1 MLIDPFQRKISYIRV
16 SVTDRCDFRCVYCM
30 SEDMEFLPKK
40 DVLSLEELD
49 RLCNAFIDLGVK
61 KLRITGGEPLVRKNI
76 MQLFNTLGKKL
87 RYGLE
92 ELTLTT
98 NGSQLT
104 RYAKNLFDSGVR
116 RINVSLD
123 SLDKNKFKKITRI
136 GDFDKVIR
144 GIMTAK
150 KAGLK
155 IKINTVALKGIND
168 NEILDLVNWCGK
180 NKFKKITR
188 IGELDKVINGIM
200 AAKKAGLKIKINTVA
215 LKGINDNEI
224 LNLVNWCGENKF
236 SLTFIEVMPM
246 GEIGEKRSDQYMPL
260 TEVKSLIQTKYS
272 LTEDS
277 LRTGGPA
284 RYVHC
289 HETDQKIGFIT
300 PHTHNFCE
308 LCNRV
313 RITCTGE
320 MYMCLGQQ
328 DKADLKTPLRKSE
341 NDQTLKNVIYEA
353 ISRKPKGHDFVIDRK
368 ENEQFV
374 PRHMNVTGG

>member
-1 MLIDPFQRKISYIRV
+1 MLIDPFQRKISYVRV
-16 SVTDRCDFRCVYCM
+16 SVTDRCDFRCTYCM
-30 SEDMEFLPKK
+30 SEDMDFLPKK

-49 RLCNAFIDLGVK
+49 RLCNTFIALGVK

-76 MQLFNTLGKKL
+76 MQLFSNLGKKL
-87 RYGLE
+87 GQGLE

-98 NGSQLT
+98 NGSQLH
-104 RYAKNLFDSGVR
+104 RYAKDLFDNGVR

-123 SLDKNKFKKITRI
+123 SLEKNKFKKITRT
-136 GDFDKVIR
+136 GD
-144 GIMTAK
+144 
-150 KAGLK
+150 
-155 IKINTVALKGIND
+155 
-168 NEILDLVNWCGK
+168 
-180 NKFKKITR
+180 
-188 IGELDKVINGIM
+188 LDKVINGIM
-200 AAKKAGLKIKINTVA
+200 VAKKVGLKIKINTVA

-236 SLTFIEVMPM
+236 ALTFIEVMPM

-272 LTEDS
+272 ITEDS

-341 NDQTLKNVIYEA
+341 NDQLLKDVIYEA
-353 ISRKPKGHDFVIDRK
+353 ISRKPKGHDFVIERK

>member
-1 MLIDPFQRKISYIRV
+1 MLIDPFQRKISYVRV
-16 SVTDRCDFRCVYCM
+16 SVTDRCDFRCTYCM

-49 RLCNAFIDLGVK
+49 RLCNTFIDLGVK

-76 MQLFNTLGKKL
+76 MQLFSNLGKKL
-87 RYGLE
+87 GQGLE

-98 NGSQLT
+98 NGSQLD
-104 RYAKNLFDSGVR
+104 RYAKDLFENGVR

-123 SLDKNKFKKITRI
+123 SLEKNKFKKITRI
-136 GDFDKVIR
+136 GDLDKVIN
-144 GIMTAK
+144 GIMVAK

-155 IKINTVALKGIND
+155 IKINA
-168 NEILDLVNWCGK
+168 
-180 NKFKKITR
+180 
-188 IGELDKVINGIM
+188 
-200 AAKKAGLKIKINTVA
+200 VA

-246 GEIGEKRSDQYMPL
+246 GEIGEKRADQYMPL

-341 NDQTLKNVIYEA
+341 NDQLLKDVIYEA
-353 ISRKPKGHDFVIDRK
+353 ISRKPKGHDFVIERK
-368 ENEQFV
+368 EKEQFV

>member
-1 MLIDPFQRKISYIRV
+1 MLIDPFKRKISYVRV
-16 SVTDRCDFRCVYCM
+16 SVTDRCDFRCTYCM

-49 RLCNAFIDLGVK
+49 RLCNTFIDLGVK

-76 MQLFNTLGKKL
+76 MQLFSNLGKKL
-87 RYGLE
+87 GQGLE

-98 NGSQLT
+98 NGSQLD
-104 RYAKNLFDSGVR
+104 RYAKDLFDNGVR

-123 SLDKNKFKKITRI
+123 SLEKKKFKKITRN
-136 GDFDKVIR
+136 GD
-144 GIMTAK
+144 
-150 KAGLK
+150 
-155 IKINTVALKGIND
+155 
-168 NEILDLVNWCGK
+168 
-180 NKFKKITR
+180 
-188 IGELDKVINGIM
+188 LDKVINGIM
-200 AAKKAGLKIKINTVA
+200 VAKKAGLKIKINTVA

-246 GEIGEKRSDQYMPL
+246 GEIGEKRADQYMPL

-341 NDQTLKNVIYEA
+341 NDQLLKHVIYEA
-353 ISRKPKGHDFVIDRK
+353 ISRKPKGHDFVIERK

>member
-16 SVTDRCDFRCVYCM
+16 SVTDRCDFRCTYCM

-49 RLCNAFIDLGVK
+49 RLCNTFIDLGVK

-76 MQLFNTLGKKL
+76 MQLFSNLGKKL
-87 RYGLE
+87 GQGLE

-98 NGSQLT
+98 NGSQLD
-104 RYAKNLFDSGVR
+104 RYAKDLFDNGVR

-123 SLDKNKFKKITRI
+123 SLEKNKFKKITRN
-136 GDFDKVIR
+136 GNLDKVIN
-144 GIMTAK
+144 GIMVAK

-155 IKINTVALKGIND
+155 IKINTVALK
-168 NEILDLVNWCGK
+168 EV
-180 NKFKKITR
+180 
-188 IGELDKVINGIM
+188 
-200 AAKKAGLKIKINTVA
+200 
-215 LKGINDNEI
+215 NDNEI

-272 LTEDS
+272 ITEDS

-341 NDQTLKNVIYEA
+341 NDQLLKDTIYEA
-353 ISRKPKGHDFVIDRK
+353 ILRKPKGHDFVIERRQDEK
-368 ENEQFV
+368 FV

>member
-1 MLIDPFQRKISYIRV
+1 MLIDPFKRKISYVRV
-16 SVTDRCDFRCVYCM
+16 SVTDRCDFRCTYCM
-30 SEDMEFLPKK
+30 SEDMDFLPKK

-49 RLCNAFIDLGVK
+49 RLCDTFIDLGVK

-76 MQLFNTLGKKL
+76 MQLFSNLGKKL
-87 RYGLE
+87 GQGLE

-98 NGSQLT
+98 NGSQLD
-104 RYAKNLFDSGVR
+104 RYAKDLFDNGVR

-123 SLDKNKFKKITRI
+123 SLEKNKFKKITRI
-136 GDFDKVIR
+136 GD
-144 GIMTAK
+144 
-150 KAGLK
+150 
-155 IKINTVALKGIND
+155 
-168 NEILDLVNWCGK
+168 
-180 NKFKKITR
+180 
-188 IGELDKVINGIM
+188 LDKVINGIM
-200 AAKKAGLKIKINTVA
+200 VAKKAGLKIKINTVA

-272 LTEDS
+272 ITEDS

-341 NDQTLKNVIYEA
+341 NDQLLKDVIYEA

>member
-1 MLIDPFQRKISYIRV
+1 MLIDPFQRKISYVRV
-16 SVTDRCDFRCVYCM
+16 SVTDRCDFRCTYCM

-49 RLCNAFIDLGVK
+49 RLCSTFIDLGVK

-76 MQLFNTLGKKL
+76 MQLFSNLGKKL
-87 RYGLE
+87 GHGLE

-98 NGSQLT
+98 NGSQLH
-104 RYAKNLFDSGVR
+104 RYAKDLFDNGVK

-123 SLDKNKFKKITRI
+123 SLEKNKFKKITRV
-136 GDFDKVIR
+136 GD
-144 GIMTAK
+144 
-150 KAGLK
+150 L
-155 IKINTVALKGIND
+155 
-168 NEILDLVNWCGK
+168 E
-180 NKFKKITR
+180 
-188 IGELDKVINGIM
+188 KVINGIM
-200 AAKKAGLKIKINTVA
+200 VAKEAGLKIKINTVA

-236 SLTFIEVMPM
+236 ALTFIEVMPM
-246 GEIGEKRSDQYMPL
+246 GEIGEKRADQYMPL

-272 LTEDS
+272 ITEDS

>member
-1 MLIDPFQRKISYIRV
+1 MLIDSFQRKISYIRA
-16 SVTDRCDFRCVYCM
+16 SVTDRCDFRCTYCM

-49 RLCNAFIDLGVK
+49 RLCNTFIDLGVK

-76 MQLFNTLGKKL
+76 MQLFNSLGKKL
-87 RYGLE
+87 GKGLE

-98 NGSQLT
+98 NGSQLDH
-104 RYAKNLFDSGVR
+104 YAKDLFKSGVR
-116 RINVSLD
+116 RINISLD
-123 SLDKNKFKKITRI
+123 SLDKSKFKKITRN
-136 GDFDKVIR
+136 GDFDKVIK
-144 GIMTAK
+144 GIMAAK
-150 KAGLK
+150 KVGLK

-168 NEILDLVNWCGK
+168 DEILK
-180 NKFKKITR
+180 
-188 IGELDKVINGIM
+188 
-200 AAKKAGLKIKINTVA
+200 
-215 LKGINDNEI
+215 
-224 LNLVNWCGENKF
+224 LVNWCGENKF

-246 GEIGEKRSDQYMPL
+246 GEIGEKRIDQYMEL
-260 TEVKSLIQTKYS
+260 TEVKNLIQTKYS
-272 LTEDS
+272 ITKDP
-277 LRTGGPA
+277 LRTAGPA
-284 RYVHC
+284 TYVHC

-341 NDQTLKNVIYEA
+341 NNQLLKDAIYEA
-353 ISRKPKGHDFVIDRK
+353 ITRKPKGHDFIINREK
-368 ENEQFV
+368 EEKFV

>member
-1 MLIDPFQRKISYIRV
+1 MLIDPFKRKISYVRV
-16 SVTDRCDFRCVYCM
+16 SVTDRCDFRCTYCM

-49 RLCNAFIDLGVK
+49 RLCNTFIDLGVK

-76 MQLFNTLGKKL
+76 MQLFSNLGKKL
-87 RYGLE
+87 GQGLE

-98 NGSQLT
+98 NGSQLD
-104 RYAKNLFDSGVR
+104 RYAKDLFENGVR

-123 SLDKNKFKKITRI
+123 SLEKNKFKKITRI
-136 GDFDKVIR
+136 GDLDKVIN
-144 GIMTAK
+144 GIMVAK

-155 IKINTVALKGIND
+155 IKINA
-168 NEILDLVNWCGK
+168 
-180 NKFKKITR
+180 
-188 IGELDKVINGIM
+188 
-200 AAKKAGLKIKINTVA
+200 VA

-246 GEIGEKRSDQYMPL
+246 GEIGEKRADQYMPL

-284 RYVHC
+284 KYVHC

-328 DKADLKTPLRKSE
+328 DKADLKIPLRKSE
-341 NDQTLKNVIYEA
+341 NDQLLKDVIYEA
-353 ISRKPKGHDFVIDRK
+353 ISRKPKGHDFVIERK

-374 PRHMNVTGG
+374 PRHMNITGG

>member
-1 MLIDPFQRKISYIRV
+1 MLIDPFQRKISYVRV
-16 SVTDRCDFRCVYCM
+16 SVTDRCDFRCTYCM
-30 SEDMEFLPKK
+30 SEDMDFLPKK

-49 RLCNAFIDLGVK
+49 RLCNTFIALGVK

-76 MQLFNTLGKKL
+76 MQLFNNLGKKL
-87 RYGLE
+87 GHGLE

-98 NGSQLT
+98 NGSQLD
-104 RYAKNLFDSGVR
+104 RYAKDLFDNGVR

-123 SLDKNKFKKITRI
+123 SLEKNKFKKITRN
-136 GDFDKVIR
+136 GDLDKIIN
-144 GIMTAK
+144 GIMVAK

-155 IKINTVALKGIND
+155 IKINTVALK
-168 NEILDLVNWCGK
+168 
-180 NKFKKITR
+180 
-188 IGELDKVINGIM
+188 
-200 AAKKAGLKIKINTVA
+200 KIN
-215 LKGINDNEI
+215 NNEI

-246 GEIGEKRSDQYMPL
+246 GAIGEKRADQYMPL

-272 LTEDS
+272 ITEDS

-308 LCNRV
+308 MCNRV

-341 NDQTLKNVIYEA
+341 NNQLLKNAIYEA
-353 ISRKPKGHDFVIDRK
+353 ISRKPKGHDFVIERK
-368 ENEQFV
+368 QDEKFV

>member
-1 MLIDPFQRKISYIRV
+1 MLIDPFKRKISYVRV
-16 SVTDRCDFRCVYCM
+16 SVTDRCDFRCTYCM

-76 MQLFNTLGKKL
+76 IQLFSNLGKKL
-87 RYGLE
+87 GHGLE

-98 NGSQLT
+98 NGSQLD
-104 RYAKNLFDSGVR
+104 RYAQDLFDTGVR

-123 SLDKNKFKKITRI
+123 SLEKNKFKKITRI
-136 GDFDKVIR
+136 GD
-144 GIMTAK
+144 
-150 KAGLK
+150 
-155 IKINTVALKGIND
+155 
-168 NEILDLVNWCGK
+168 
-180 NKFKKITR
+180 
-188 IGELDKVINGIM
+188 LDKVINGIM

-215 LKGINDNEI
+215 LKEINDNEI

-236 SLTFIEVMPM
+236 ALTFIEVMPM
-246 GEIGEKRSDQYMPL
+246 GEISEKRADQYMPL
-260 TEVKSLIQTKYS
+260 TEVKNLIQTKYS

-341 NDQTLKNVIYEA
+341 NDQLLKDVIYEA
-353 ISRKPKGHDFVIDRK
+353 ISRKPKGHDFVIERK

>member
-1 MLIDPFQRKISYIRV
+1 MLIDPFQRKISYVRV
-16 SVTDRCDFRCVYCM
+16 SVTDRCDFRCTYCM

-49 RLCNAFIDLGVK
+49 RLCNTFIDLGVK

-76 MQLFNTLGKKL
+76 MQLFSNLGKKL
-87 RYGLE
+87 GQGLE

-98 NGSQLT
+98 NGSQLD
-104 RYAKNLFDSGVR
+104 RYAKDLFDNGVR

-123 SLDKNKFKKITRI
+123 SLEKNKFKKITRI
-136 GDFDKVIR
+136 GD
-144 GIMTAK
+144 
-150 KAGLK
+150 
-155 IKINTVALKGIND
+155 
-168 NEILDLVNWCGK
+168 
-180 NKFKKITR
+180 
-188 IGELDKVINGIM
+188 LDKVINGIM

-215 LKGINDNEI
+215 LKEINDNEI

-246 GEIGEKRSDQYMPL
+246 GAIGEKRADQYMPL

-272 LTEDS
+272 ITEDS

-341 NDQTLKNVIYEA
+341 NDQLLKDVIYEA
-353 ISRKPKGHDFVIDRK
+353 ISRKPKGHDFVIERK

>member
-1 MLIDPFQRKISYIRV
+1 MLIDPFKRKISYVRV
-16 SVTDRCDFRCVYCM
+16 SVTDRCDFRCTYCM
-30 SEDMEFLPKK
+30 SENMEFLPKR

-49 RLCNAFIDLGVK
+49 RLCSTFIDLGVK

-76 MQLFNTLGKKL
+76 MQLFSNLGKKL
-87 RYGLE
+87 GQGLE

-98 NGSQLT
+98 NGSQLD
-104 RYAKNLFDSGVR
+104 RYAKDLFENGVR

-123 SLDKNKFKKITRI
+123 SLEKNKFKKITRI
-136 GDFDKVIR
+136 GDLDKVIN
-144 GIMTAK
+144 GIMVAK

-155 IKINTVALKGIND
+155 IKINA
-168 NEILDLVNWCGK
+168 
-180 NKFKKITR
+180 
-188 IGELDKVINGIM
+188 
-200 AAKKAGLKIKINTVA
+200 VA

-341 NDQTLKNVIYEA
+341 NDQLLKDVIYEA
-353 ISRKPKGHDFVIDRK
+353 ISRKPKGHDFVVERK

>member
-1 MLIDPFQRKISYIRV
+1 MLIDPFQRKISYVRV
-16 SVTDRCDFRCVYCM
+16 SVTDRCDFRCTYCM

-76 MQLFNTLGKKL
+76 MKLFSNLGKKL
-87 RYGLE
+87 GHGLE

-98 NGSQLT
+98 NGSQLH
-104 RYAKNLFDSGVR
+104 RYAKDLFDNGVK

-123 SLDKNKFKKITRI
+123 SLEKKKFKKITRV
-136 GDFDKVIR
+136 GDLDKVIN
-144 GIMTAK
+144 GIMVAK
-150 KAGLK
+150 EAGLK
-155 IKINTVALKGIND
+155 IKINTVALKGIN
-168 NEILDLVNWCGK
+168 N
-180 NKFKKITR
+180 
-188 IGELDKVINGIM
+188 
-200 AAKKAGLKIKINTVA
+200 
-215 LKGINDNEI
+215 NEI

-236 SLTFIEVMPM
+236 ALTFIEVMPM
-246 GEIGEKRSDQYMPL
+246 GEIGEKRADQYMPL

-272 LTEDS
+272 ITEDS

>member
-1 MLIDPFQRKISYIRV
+1 MLIDPFQRKISYVRV
-16 SVTDRCDFRCVYCM
+16 SVTDRCDFRCTYCM

-49 RLCNAFIDLGVK
+49 RLCDTFIDLGVK

-76 MQLFNTLGKKL
+76 MHLFKSLGKKL
-87 RYGLE
+87 GKGLE

-104 RYAKNLFDSGVR
+104 RYSKDLFDSGIR
-116 RINVSLD
+116 RINISLD
-123 SLDKNKFKKITRI
+123 SLDKNKFKRITRI
-136 GDFDKVIR
+136 GDFDKVIQ
-144 GIMTAK
+144 GIMVAK

-168 NEILDLVNWCGK
+168 NEILDLVH
-180 NKFKKITR
+180 
-188 IGELDKVINGIM
+188 
-200 AAKKAGLKIKINTVA
+200 
-215 LKGINDNEI
+215 
-224 LNLVNWCGENKF
+224 WCGENKF
-236 SLTFIEVMPM
+236 ALTFIEVMPM
-246 GEIGEKRSDQYMPL
+246 GEIGEKRADQYMPL
-260 TEVKSLIQTKYS
+260 TDVKNLIQTKYS
-272 LTEDS
+272 LTEDP

-313 RITCTGE
+313 RITCTGV

-341 NDQTLKNVIYEA
+341 NNQLLKNAIYEA
-353 ISRKPKGHDFVIDRK
+353 ISRKPKGHDFVIERK
-368 ENEQFV
+368 QDEKFV

>member
-1 MLIDPFQRKISYIRV
+1 MLIDPFKRKISYVRV
-16 SVTDRCDFRCVYCM
+16 SVTDRCDFRCTYCM

-49 RLCNAFIDLGVK
+49 RLCNTFIDLGVK

-76 MQLFNTLGKKL
+76 MQLFSNLGKKL
-87 RYGLE
+87 GQGLE

-98 NGSQLT
+98 NGSQLD
-104 RYAKNLFDSGVR
+104 RYAKDLFENGVR

-123 SLDKNKFKKITRI
+123 SLEKNKFKKITRI
-136 GDFDKVIR
+136 GDLDKVIN
-144 GIMTAK
+144 GIMVAK

-155 IKINTVALKGIND
+155 IKINA
-168 NEILDLVNWCGK
+168 
-180 NKFKKITR
+180 
-188 IGELDKVINGIM
+188 
-200 AAKKAGLKIKINTVA
+200 VA

-272 LTEDS
+272 ITEDS

-289 HETDQKIGFIT
+289 YETDQKIGFIT

-328 DKADLKTPLRKSE
+328 DKVDLKTPLRKSE
-341 NDQTLKNVIYEA
+341 NEQLLKHVIYEA
-353 ISRKPKGHDFVIDRK
+353 ISRKPKGHDFDIERK

>member
-1 MLIDPFQRKISYIRV
+1 MLIDPFKRKISYVRV
-16 SVTDRCDFRCVYCM
+16 SVTDRCDFRCTYCM

-49 RLCNAFIDLGVK
+49 RLCNTFIDLGVK

-76 MQLFNTLGKKL
+76 MQLFSNLGKKL
-87 RYGLE
+87 GQGLE

-98 NGSQLT
+98 NGSQLD
-104 RYAKNLFDSGVR
+104 RYAKDLFENGVR

-123 SLDKNKFKKITRI
+123 SLEKNKFKKITRI
-136 GDFDKVIR
+136 GDLDKVIN
-144 GIMTAK
+144 GIMVAK

-155 IKINTVALKGIND
+155 IKINTVALK
-168 NEILDLVNWCGK
+168 E
-180 NKFKKITR
+180 
-188 IGELDKVINGIM
+188 
-200 AAKKAGLKIKINTVA
+200 
-215 LKGINDNEI
+215 INDNEI

-272 LTEDS
+272 LTEDT

-341 NDQTLKNVIYEA
+341 NDQLLKDVIYEA
-353 ISRKPKGHDFVIDRK
+353 ISRKPKGHDFVIERK

>member
-1 MLIDPFQRKISYIRV
+1 
-16 SVTDRCDFRCVYCM
+16 M

-49 RLCNAFIDLGVK
+49 RLCNTFIDLGVK

-76 MQLFNTLGKKL
+76 MQLFSNLGKKL
-87 RYGLE
+87 GQGLE

-98 NGSQLT
+98 NGSQLD
-104 RYAKNLFDSGVR
+104 RYAKDLFENGVR

-123 SLDKNKFKKITRI
+123 SLEKNKFKKITRI
-136 GDFDKVIR
+136 GDLDKVIN
-144 GIMTAK
+144 GIMVAK

-155 IKINTVALKGIND
+155 IKINA
-168 NEILDLVNWCGK
+168 
-180 NKFKKITR
+180 
-188 IGELDKVINGIM
+188 
-200 AAKKAGLKIKINTVA
+200 VA

-246 GEIGEKRSDQYMPL
+246 GEIGEKRADQYMPL

-328 DKADLKTPLRKSE
+328 DKADLKIPLRKSE
-341 NDQTLKNVIYEA
+341 NDQLLKDVIYEA
-353 ISRKPKGHDFVIDRK
+353 ISRKPKGHDFAIDRK
-368 ENEQFV
+368 KEEKFV
-374 PRHMNVTGG
+374 PRHMNITGG

>member
-1 MLIDPFQRKISYIRV
+1 MLIDPFQRKISYVRV
-16 SVTDRCDFRCVYCM
+16 SVTDRCDFRCTYCM

-49 RLCNAFIDLGVK
+49 RLCNTFIDLGVK

-76 MQLFNTLGKKL
+76 MQLFSNLGKKL
-87 RYGLE
+87 GQGLE

-98 NGSQLT
+98 NGSQLD
-104 RYAKNLFDSGVR
+104 RYAKDLFDNGVR

-123 SLDKNKFKKITRI
+123 SLEKNKFKKITRI
-136 GDFDKVIR
+136 GD
-144 GIMTAK
+144 
-150 KAGLK
+150 
-155 IKINTVALKGIND
+155 
-168 NEILDLVNWCGK
+168 
-180 NKFKKITR
+180 
-188 IGELDKVINGIM
+188 LDKVINGIM
-200 AAKKAGLKIKINTVA
+200 VAKKAGLKIKINTVA

-246 GEIGEKRSDQYMPL
+246 GEIGEKRADQYMPL

-341 NDQTLKNVIYEA
+341 NDQLLKDVIYEA
-353 ISRKPKGHDFVIDRK
+353 ISRKPKGHDFVIERK

>member
-1 MLIDPFQRKISYIRV
+1 MLIDPFQRKISYVRV
-16 SVTDRCDFRCVYCM
+16 SVTDRCDFRCTYCM

-49 RLCNAFIDLGVK
+49 RLCNTFIDLGVK

-76 MQLFNTLGKKL
+76 MQLFSNLGKKL
-87 RYGLE
+87 GQGLE

-98 NGSQLT
+98 NGSQLD
-104 RYAKNLFDSGVR
+104 RYAKDLFDNGVR

-123 SLDKNKFKKITRI
+123 SLEKNKFKKITRI
-136 GDFDKVIR
+136 GDLDKVIN
-144 GIMTAK
+144 GIMVAK

-155 IKINTVALKGIND
+155 IKINA
-168 NEILDLVNWCGK
+168 
-180 NKFKKITR
+180 
-188 IGELDKVINGIM
+188 
-200 AAKKAGLKIKINTVA
+200 VA

-246 GEIGEKRSDQYMPL
+246 GEIGEKRADQYMPL
-260 TEVKSLIQTKYS
+260 TKVKSLIQTKYS

-341 NDQTLKNVIYEA
+341 NDQLLKDVIYEA
-353 ISRKPKGHDFVIDRK
+353 ISRKPKGHDFVIERK

>member
-1 MLIDPFQRKISYIRV
+1 MLIDPFQRKISYVRV
-16 SVTDRCDFRCVYCM
+16 SVTDRCDFRCTYCM
-30 SEDMEFLPKK
+30 SQDMDFLPKK

-49 RLCNAFIDLGVK
+49 RLCNTFIELGVK

-76 MQLFNTLGKKL
+76 MQLFSNLGKKL
-87 RYGLE
+87 GQGLE

-98 NGSQLT
+98 NGSQLS
-104 RYAKNLFDSGVR
+104 RYAKDLFDTGVR

-123 SLDKNKFKKITRI
+123 SLEKNKFKKITRI
-136 GDFDKVIR
+136 GD
-144 GIMTAK
+144 
-150 KAGLK
+150 
-155 IKINTVALKGIND
+155 
-168 NEILDLVNWCGK
+168 
-180 NKFKKITR
+180 
-188 IGELDKVINGIM
+188 LDKVINGIM
-200 AAKKAGLKIKINTVA
+200 VAKKAGLKIKINTVA

-272 LTEDS
+272 LTEDT

-341 NDQTLKNVIYEA
+341 NNQLLKDVIYEA
-353 ISRKPKGHDFVIDRK
+353 ISRKPKGHDFVIERK

>member
-1 MLIDPFQRKISYIRV
+1 MLIDPFQRKISYVRV

-49 RLCNAFIDLGVK
+49 RLCNTFIDLGVK

-76 MQLFNTLGKKL
+76 MHLFKSLGKKL
-87 RYGLE
+87 GKGLE

-104 RYAKNLFDSGVR
+104 RYSKDLFDSGIR
-116 RINVSLD
+116 RINISLD
-123 SLDKNKFKKITRI
+123 SLDKNKFKRITRI
-136 GDFDKVIR
+136 GDFDKVIQ
-144 GIMTAK
+144 GIMVAK
-150 KAGLK
+150 KVGLK

-168 NEILDLVNWCGK
+168 NEILDLVH
-180 NKFKKITR
+180 
-188 IGELDKVINGIM
+188 
-200 AAKKAGLKIKINTVA
+200 
-215 LKGINDNEI
+215 
-224 LNLVNWCGENKF
+224 WCGENKF
-236 SLTFIEVMPM
+236 ALTFIEVMPM
-246 GEIGEKRSDQYMPL
+246 GEIGEKRADQYMPL
-260 TEVKSLIQTKYS
+260 TDVRNLIQTKYS
-272 LTEDS
+272 LTEDP

-308 LCNRV
+308 MCNRV
-313 RITCTGE
+313 RITCTGV

-341 NDQTLKNVIYEA
+341 NNQLLKNAIYEA
-353 ISRKPKGHDFVIDRK
+353 ISRKPKGHDFVIERK
-368 ENEQFV
+368 QDEKFV

>member
-1 MLIDPFQRKISYIRV
+1 MLIDPFKRKISYVRV
-16 SVTDRCDFRCVYCM
+16 SVTDRCDFRCTYCM
-30 SEDMEFLPKK
+30 SENMEFLPKR

-49 RLCNAFIDLGVK
+49 RLCSTFIDLGVK

-76 MQLFNTLGKKL
+76 IQLFSNLGKKL
-87 RYGLE
+87 GHGLE

-98 NGSQLT
+98 NGSQLG
-104 RYAKNLFDSGVR
+104 RYAKDLFDTGVR

-123 SLDKNKFKKITRI
+123 SLEKNKFKKITRI
-136 GDFDKVIR
+136 GDLDKVIN
-144 GIMTAK
+144 GIMVAK

-155 IKINTVALKGIND
+155 IKINAVALK
-168 NEILDLVNWCGK
+168 E
-180 NKFKKITR
+180 
-188 IGELDKVINGIM
+188 
-200 AAKKAGLKIKINTVA
+200 
-215 LKGINDNEI
+215 INDNEI

-246 GEIGEKRSDQYMPL
+246 GEIGEKRADQYMPL
-260 TEVKSLIQTKYS
+260 TDVRNLIQTKYS
-272 LTEDS
+272 LTEDP

-308 LCNRV
+308 MCNRV
-313 RITCTGE
+313 RITCTGV

-341 NDQTLKNVIYEA
+341 NDQLLKDVIYEA
-353 ISRKPKGHDFVIDRK
+353 ISRKPKGHDFVIERK
-368 ENEQFV
+368 QGEKFV

>member
-1 MLIDPFQRKISYIRV
+1 
-16 SVTDRCDFRCVYCM
+16 M
-30 SEDMEFLPKK
+30 SEEMQFLPKK
-40 DVLSLEELD
+40 DLLSLEELD
-49 RLCNAFIDLGVK
+49 RLCSTFIDLGVK

-76 MQLFNTLGKKL
+76 MQLFSNLGKKL
-87 RYGLE
+87 GQGLE

-98 NGSQLT
+98 NGSQLD
-104 RYAKNLFDSGVR
+104 RYAKDLFDNGVR
-116 RINVSLD
+116 RVNVSLD
-123 SLDKNKFKKITRI
+123 SLEKKKFKKITRI
-136 GDFDKVIR
+136 GNLDKVIN
-144 GIMTAK
+144 GIMVAK

-155 IKINTVALKGIND
+155 IKIN
-168 NEILDLVNWCGK
+168 
-180 NKFKKITR
+180 
-188 IGELDKVINGIM
+188 M
-200 AAKKAGLKIKINTVA
+200 VA

-236 SLTFIEVMPM
+236 ALTFIEVMPM
-246 GEIGEKRSDQYMPL
+246 GEIGEKRADQYMPL

-284 RYVHC
+284 KYLHC

-313 RITCTGE
+313 RITCIGE
-320 MYMCLGQQ
+320 MFMCLGQQ

-341 NDQTLKNVIYEA
+341 NDQLLKDAIYEA
-353 ISRKPKGHDFVIDRK
+353 ISRKPKGHDFIIERK
-368 ENEQFV
+368 ENEKFV